1 MKCDSGFSGA
11 AGQGCSG
18 RGPTFDLLSAPVS
31 SAEWIFSC
39 QDSMKPL
46 LRDGVLPDSS
56 SIAQHPGKCLYSDN
70 QWEGPDPS
78 LGSFTA
84 LADGL
89 RSLVFTPV
97 VFFFPPK
104 ITDSDKYKNNIYAL
118 DIIIIEHII
127 LIYISIT
134 KYIILL

>member
-1 MKCDSGFSGA
+1 MVPISVVLLGSAALGVAPPLTFS
-11 AGQGCSG
+11 
-18 RGPTFDLLSAPVS
+18 
-31 SAEWIFSC
+31 
-39 QDSMKPL
+39 L
-46 LRDGVLPDSS
+46 LRSLLQSGSSVVRIAWNHCLEMGVLPDSS
-56 SIAQHPGKCLYSDN
+56 SIAQHPGKCQYSDN

-118 DIIIIEHII
+118 DIIIIIEHII